1 MRKKQAFAASDY
13 TKNMLPQNRKEVFRD
28 VMRLHWQKLLLL
40 GMVFLLF
47 YSPILL
53 VTMSYDTYTARIY
66 SMLPTLESADQYAA
80 IQSVIWTDIFRS
92 ALLIPLLALLSV
104 ALSGITRILRQYAW
118 EENVHIPTDFAKGI
132 RYNFRHTASLA
143 ALSGLIYTLCLSVY
157 YTADAYPSGL
167 LSTLSLLPIAISL
180 ILILP
185 IFAISLVMIPVYT
198 NRLFATIKNA
208 WFVYTRHCLKSLG
221 FLLLCLLLW
230 VPSLLP
236 NIYCH
241 IFGSIGAALLTP
253 IALLAWTLFCYD
265 RFDESLNPLVC
276 PELIGKGTFP
286 NRQE

>member
-13 TKNMLPQNRKEVFRD
+13 TKNMLPQNRKEIFRD
-28 VMRLHWQKLLLL
+28 VVQLHWKKLLLL
-40 GMVFLLF
+40 GAVFLLF
-47 YSPILL
+47 YIPILIVKL
-53 VTMSYDTYTARIY
+53 GYDTYTARIY
-66 SMLPTLESADQYAA
+66 SILPTLSDANQYTA
-80 IQSVIWTDIFRS
+80 ISSVILVDILRS
-92 ALLIPLLALLSV
+92 VILIPLLILLSV
-104 ALSGITRILRQYAW
+104 ALSGIARTIRQYAW

-132 RYNFRHTASLA
+132 RDNFLHTASLA

-180 ILILP
+180 FVILP
-185 IFAISLVMIPVYT
+185 IFAIGLVMLPVYT
-198 NRLFATIKNA
+198 NRLFTTLKNA
-208 WFVYTRHCLKSLG
+208 WFLYTRHCLKCLG
-221 FLLLCLLLW
+221 FLSLCLLLW

-241 IFGSIGAALLTP
+241 MFGSIAAALLTP

-265 RFDESLNPLVC
+265 RFDESLNLLVC